1 MSYFSFMNE
10 RVKRLSIID
19 VKLVQAAAIFVALIV
34 VKLIPQIMLLN
45 IWWFVALAVLFGLRS
60 VYVFF
65 LKK

>member
-45 IWWFVALAVLFGLRS
+45 IWWFVALAVLFGLRP
-60 VYVFF
+60 VCVFF

>member
-34 VKLIPQIMLLN
+34 VKLVPQIMQLN
-45 IWWFVALAVLFGLRS
+45 IFWFAALAVLFGLRP

-65 LKK
+65 CKK

>member
-45 IWWFVALAVLFGLRS
+45 IWWFVALAVLFGLRP

-65 LKK
+65 CKK